1 MTWAEYLAGPECL
14 AARTAAA
21 TEPVMTAI
29 DEAAMVATATDAME
43 VETGAP
49 AHGEGSSAMEV
60 EAGEA
65 TTTTKK
71 SMRKR
76 KSKKSSSQRRLAAK
90 QRERVD
96 ARRTT

>member
-1 MTWAEYLAGPECL
+1 MS
-14 AARTAAA
+14 
-21 TEPVMTAI
+21 AI

-43 VETGAP
+43 METGAP

-71 SMRKR
+71 SMRKW
-76 KSKKSSSQRRLAAK
+76 KSKKSGSQRRLAAK
-90 QRERVD
+90 QRERAD
-96 ARRTT
+96 SQPTT